1 MVFEGHMVEG
11 RREVTMK
18 VRRGERGGGAKSRG
32 GTRVDD
38 EARGV
43 VVTEGE
49 AADDEGG
56 LARILAF
63 DPCRAL

>member
-1 MVFEGHMVEG
+1 
-11 RREVTMK
+11 MK